1 MTLKISLI
9 TVTFNSARYLEAC
22 IQSVLAQKYPHIEY
36 ILVDGASTDGTM
48 TIVNRYRDRISKII
62 SEPDRGI
69 YDAMNKGIL
78 AATGDVIGI
87 LNSDDLLEN
96 ENILSQVAETFLK
109 NSIDALYGDLVYV
122 QREASQ
128 KVVRY
133 WRSGQYRSGLFERG
147 WMPPHPTFY
156 VKKEIFNQ
164 YGAYDLSFPLTAD
177 YELMLRYMVKHHIKT
192 VYLPEI
198 MVRMRLGG
206 VSNRSFSSL
215 VKNYQEN
222 KTAWRKNGLKLK
234 MSTILLKRIR
244 KLSQFFSR

>member
-1 MTLKISLI
+1 LSQ
-9 TVTFNSARYLEAC
+9 VYENF
-22 IQSVLAQKYPHIEY
+22 EY

-62 SEPDRGI
+62 SERDRGI

-87 LNSDDLLEN
+87 LNSDDLLQN
-96 ENILSQVAETFLK
+96 ENILSQVAESFAQ
-109 NSIDALYGDLVYV
+109 NEVEALYGDLVYV
-122 QREASQ
+122 QREDPQ

-133 WRSGQYRSGLFERG
+133 WRSGQYRPGLFERG

-177 YELMLRYMVKHHIKT
+177 YELMLRYMVKHQIKT

-206 VSNRSFSSL
+206 ISNRSLSSL
-215 VKNYQEN
+215 IKNYQEN
-222 KTAWRKNGLKLK
+222 ILAWKKNGLKLK
-234 MSTILLKRIR
+234 IGTIFLKRFR